1 MPKPSAPLRPSRG
14 VTLIELMIAVAVIS
28 ILGMIAF
35 PAYQDSVRK
44 ARRSEAIGALTTL
57 QQAQE
62 RSRGNFPT
70 YCAELASAPTVST
83 CGLNMPSTTGNGHY
97 GIELVTSPAPDALSY
112 RAVATAQGDQAKDTR
127 CIKMGVQA
135 SSGGVKFASASG
147 SNAIDWA
154 PADAD
159 PNRCWAR

>member
-1 MPKPSAPLRPSRG
+1 MPKPSALSRPSRG
-14 VTLIELMIAVAVIS
+14 VTLIELMIAVAVVS

-70 YCAELASAPTVST
+70 YCAELASAPSVSS
-83 CGLNMPSTTGNGHY
+83 CGLNMPSNTANGHY
-97 GIELVTSPAPDALSY
+97 SIELITSPAPDALSY
-112 RAVATAQGDQAKDTR
+112 RAVATAQGEQAKDTR

-135 SSGGVKFASASG
+135 SSGGLKFGSASG
-147 SNAIDWA
+147 SNAINWT
-154 PADAD
+154 PADPD